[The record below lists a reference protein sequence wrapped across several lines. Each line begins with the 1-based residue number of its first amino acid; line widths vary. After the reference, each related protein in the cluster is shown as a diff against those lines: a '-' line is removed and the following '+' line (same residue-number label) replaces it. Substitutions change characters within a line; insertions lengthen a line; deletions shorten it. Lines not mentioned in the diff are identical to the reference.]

1 MTATSEICRQ
11 ADVTVEYFRHGTGTP
26 VLLLPGASLN
36 CAYLEGL
43 ANALADAGYCAIR
56 VNPRGAGRSS
66 GPSETISMKTYAD
79 DVRIL
84 VDHLELG
91 PVDIGGHAF
100 GNRIARAT
108 AHYHPDHVK
117 SVILFAAGGAIAPK
131 PEASAALQV
140 ILAPNAPLADIMQA
154 MRFMVGDPKDVE
166 VGWAAVK
173 GSRCPEASKMQRDA
187 MADPD
192 LTWAGGPDRWPWLI
206 IQGSR
211 DQIAPPENGRE
222 IKRQFDDKVSLVQIE
237 GAGHLMVVTRP
248 QEATQAIVDFLTS
261 RDNMPA

>member
-1 MTATSEICRQ
+1 MTATSQICRQ

-36 CAYLEGL
+36 CAYLEGM
-43 ANALADAGYCAIR
+43 ANALAEAGYCAIR

-66 GPSETISMKTYAD
+66 GPSETISMKSYAD

-84 VDHLELG
+84 VDHLDLG

-108 AHYHPDHVK
+108 AHYHPDQVK
-117 SVILFAAGGAIAPK
+117 SLILLAAGGAIAPK

-166 VGWAAVK
+166 LGWAAVK
-173 GSRCPEASKMQRDA
+173 ASRCPEVSDMQRQA
-187 MADPD
+187 LANPD
-192 LTWAGGPDRWPWLI
+192 LTWLGGPDHWPWLI
-206 IQGSR
+206 VQGSN
-211 DQIAPPENGRE
+211 DQIAPPKNGE
-222 IKRQFDDKVSLVQIE
+222 DIKAQFGDKVVLVSIE

-248 QEATQAIVDFLTS
+248 EEATGAIVEFLKA
-261 RDNMPA
+261 RDDRA